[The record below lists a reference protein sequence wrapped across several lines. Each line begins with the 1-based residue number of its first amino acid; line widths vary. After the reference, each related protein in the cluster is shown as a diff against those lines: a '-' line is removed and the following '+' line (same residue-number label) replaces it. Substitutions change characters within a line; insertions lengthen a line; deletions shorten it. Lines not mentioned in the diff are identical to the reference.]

1 MSTRSRKL
9 FRRSADQQDE
19 LDDRLPYVDQ
29 ATYLSN
35 TASGRVQVMHALW
48 FYEKP
53 LDYDGLRK
61 FHENFGHTMAARRIE
76 RSPLPFGRHR
86 WVLPEDSVGPLYIAE
101 NSRPRS
107 ELGEWFEERT
117 HVPIDPVNGPSWHI
131 GVQPFSDGS
140 TGISILVSH
149 CVIDGAGG
157 VMAALEAM
165 LGHRREHMYS
175 RPGARTK
182 WQAIRSDLRQ
192 TRRDLPEVGKALV
205 DAAKLAYRRRGDV
218 AENRRQR
225 PQVVASSTAD
235 EYVRVPFATAVF
247 NAAEWDARAEAL
259 NGNSYSLV
267 GAFAAELGKRMGRSR
282 KSDGKVSLMVVIND
296 RLTLDDTRANAM
308 LFTNILVDPSGFTAD
323 LTEMRSNI
331 RGALKSIK
339 ESPDESFALLPLTPF
354 IPKRAVNR
362 TADLVFGDLPVTCSN
377 FGEVPTMVGCVDGVT
392 NASFVTASGP
402 DQNMRKSELERAGGL
417 LIVTSGRY
425 DGQLIV
431 GAFGYRT
438 DGGENSREAL
448 REILEQVAADFGV
461 TPTMTF

>member
-1 MSTRSRKL
+1 MSTRTGKL
-9 FRRSADQQDE
+9 FRRSADKQDE

-29 ATYLSN
+29 ATFLSN
-35 TASGRVQVMHALW
+35 MASGRVQVMHALW

-76 RSPLPFGRHR
+76 PSILPFGRHR
-86 WVLPEDSVGPLYIAE
+86 WVLPEETAGPLYISE
-101 NSRPRS
+101 NPRPRS

-117 HVPIDPVNGPSWHI
+117 HTPIDPVNGPSWHI
-131 GVQPFSDGS
+131 GVQPFTDGS
-140 TGISILVSH
+140 TAISILVSH

-175 RPGARTK
+175 PPASRSK

-192 TRRDLPEVGKALV
+192 TGRDLPEAGRAIV
-205 DAAKLAYRRRGDV
+205 DAAKLAYRRRGEVAQNRKQRPPMVPDV
-218 AENRRQR
+218 AG
-225 PQVVASSTAD
+225 D
-235 EYVRVPFATAVF
+235 EYVKVPFATAIF
-247 NAAEWDARAEAL
+247 DAAEWDARADAL
-259 NGNSYSLV
+259 GGNSYSLV
-267 GAFAAELGKRMGRSR
+267 AAFAAELGKRMGRSR
-282 KSDGKVSLMVVIND
+282 SSDGKVSLMVVVND
-296 RLTLDDTRANAM
+296 RLSLDDTRANAM
-308 LFTNILVDPSGFTAD
+308 LFTNILVDPTGVTTD

-339 ESPDESFALLPLTPF
+339 ESPDESFVLLPLTPF

-392 NASFVTASGP
+392 NASFVTATGP
-402 DQNMRKSELERAGGL
+402 DQNLRKSDLDRTGGI

-425 DGQLIV
+425 DGQLILGV
-431 GAFGYRT
+431 FGYRP
-438 DGGENSREAL
+438 GGENTRSAL
-448 REILEQVAADFGV
+448 REQLEQAATDFGV